1 MTKEKAIELA
11 NCLKNNYTI
20 NFDDISDFCD
30 KAIDALEDYGKECEE
45 TVSRQQVLD
54 IVKFEE
60 KWLKDA
66 KSNSSNTDIAF
77 SGIMDRVKKLPLVTT
92 TRKKGKWVKSTEMTS
107 TVSTVKCPI
116 CGREFVFLMSGTNLK
131 FCPNCGSQMSYE

>member
-1 MTKEKAIELA
+1 MDKEKAIEIEFA

-20 NFDDISDFCD
+20 NFDDMFDFCD
-30 KAIDALEDYGKECEE
+30 EVIETLENSCEDS
-45 TVSRQQVLD
+45 VSRQQVLD

-66 KSNSSNTDIAF
+66 KGNNPNTDIAF
-77 SGIMDRVKKLPLVTT
+77 SGIMAKVAKLPLI
-92 TRKKGKWVKSTEMTS
+92 RKKGTWAKLTEMIS

-116 CGREFVFLMSGTNLK
+116 CGREFVFLMGGTNLK
-131 FCPNCGSQMSYE
+131 FCPNCGSQMSY